1 MDFGEFFLGYA
12 LTRLFDWIWKK
23 YGRSLWSR

>member
-12 LTRLFDWIWKK
+12 LTRLLDWAWKK
-23 YGRSLWSR
+23 YGRPLWSQ

>member
-12 LTRLFDWIWKK
+12 LTMFFDWIWKK

>member
-12 LTRLFDWIWKK
+12 LTMLLDWFWKK